1 MKKLLFTFI
10 IAYFISLPLT
20 VTAGPG
26 SHPGEFKDTEFN
38 IGGISFGSSMEYVIE
53 IYGEPSSKEEH
64 IEENSAILTYNYN
77 NKLLISAATFNGKY
91 HVETVTITAD
101 NLATPSG
108 FSVGH
113 PYADVEN
120 TYSKI
125 PPLDKIEI
133 KRHGLDPDYVYYE
146 RSCGLNYM
154 IGPPKTPASTRD
166 VSLPRQVMNLVQ
178 EFAATSFELDV
189 KSRLFEVT
197 KSSLHKEMHR
207 VAKAAN
213 VKRIRIRDLRHSHAS
228 YLIEHGLPI
237 LKVSK
242 RLGHEKIETTLHTYA
257 HLYPQERD
265 EALDIM
271 EKDVT
276 ISFPTKQKNA
286 DAPPPPSP

>member
-1 MKKLLFTFI
+1 MALNDNIQCEVILMKKVLFTFI

-38 IGGISFGSSMEYVIE
+38 IGGISFGSPMEYVIE

-77 NKLLISAATFNGKY
+77 NRLLISAATFNGKY

-120 TYSKI
+120 TYGKI

-133 KRHGLDPDYVYYE
+133 KSHGLDPDYVYYE

-154 IGPPKTPASTRD
+154 
-166 VSLPRQVMNLVQ
+166 L
-178 EFAATSFELDV
+178 FAVDRNNIIQKITMY
-189 KSRLFEVT
+189 R
-197 KSSLHKEMHR
+197 
-207 VAKAAN
+207 N
-213 VKRIRIRDLRHSHAS
+213 
-228 YLIEHGLPI
+228 
-237 LKVSK
+237 
-242 RLGHEKIETTLHTYA
+242 HE
-257 HLYPQERD
+257 
-265 EALDIM
+265 
-271 EKDVT
+271 
-276 ISFPTKQKNA
+276 
-286 DAPPPPSP
+286 

>member
-38 IGGISFGSSMEYVIE
+38 IGGISFGSPMEYVIE
-53 IYGEPSSKEEH
+53 IY
-64 IEENSAILTYNYN
+64 N
-77 NKLLISAATFNGKY
+77 NRLLISAATFNGKY

-146 RSCGLNYM
+146 RSYGLNYM
-154 IGPPKTPASTRD
+154 
-166 VSLPRQVMNLVQ
+166 L
-178 EFAATSFELDV
+178 FAVDRNNIIQKITMY
-189 KSRLFEVT
+189 R
-197 KSSLHKEMHR
+197 
-207 VAKAAN
+207 N
-213 VKRIRIRDLRHSHAS
+213 
-228 YLIEHGLPI
+228 
-237 LKVSK
+237 
-242 RLGHEKIETTLHTYA
+242 HE
-257 HLYPQERD
+257 
-265 EALDIM
+265 
-271 EKDVT
+271 
-276 ISFPTKQKNA
+276 
-286 DAPPPPSP
+286 